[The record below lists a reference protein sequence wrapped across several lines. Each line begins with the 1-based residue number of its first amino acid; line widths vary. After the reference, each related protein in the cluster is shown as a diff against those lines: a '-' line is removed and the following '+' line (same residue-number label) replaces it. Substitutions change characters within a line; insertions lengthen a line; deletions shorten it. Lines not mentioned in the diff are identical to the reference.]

1 MKPSFDILI
10 VGIGGQGTVL
20 ASNVLGEACIIENRT
35 VRSAETHGMAQRGGS
50 VESHVRIGGEF
61 GSLIVP
67 GTADLL
73 IAFDLLEALRYRH
86 YLPTGGRLVVN
97 RHLVVPTSVYQQT
110 LDVPETE
117 SILAALGDLDVTCI
131 DAAALAEEAGNVLS
145 QNIVMLGA
153 ASGDIPL
160 GPDALEEAVRRCVPK
175 KTVEVNTRAFH
186 LGREAREKGAGRP

>member
-20 ASNVLGEACIIENRT
+20 ASNVLGEACIIEHRT

-50 VESHVRIGGEF
+50 VESHIRIGGEF

-86 YLPTGGRLVVN
+86 YLPTGGKLVVN
-97 RHLVVPTSVYQQT
+97 RHLVVPTSVYQQD
-110 LDVPETE
+110 LAVPDEE
-117 SILAALGDLDVTCI
+117 SILAALADLDVICI
-131 DAAALAEEAGNVLS
+131 DAAGLAEEAGSILS

-153 ASGDIPL
+153 ASGVIPL
-160 GPDALEEAVRRCVPK
+160 RPDTLEEAVRQCVPK
-175 KTVEVNTRAFH
+175 KTVEINVRAFR
-186 LGREAREKGAGRP
+186 LGREAGEQGAGAP